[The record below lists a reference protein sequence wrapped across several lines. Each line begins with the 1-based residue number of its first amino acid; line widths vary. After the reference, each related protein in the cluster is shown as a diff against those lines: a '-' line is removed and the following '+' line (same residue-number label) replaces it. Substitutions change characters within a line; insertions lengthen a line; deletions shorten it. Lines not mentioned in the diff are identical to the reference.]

1 MFTDKLFAT
10 VTTWKE
16 HKCPRIDD
24 WMQKMCYIHTMEYY
38 SATKRTKMPCAATCK
53 ELETVILSEV
63 SQKKKEQYHM
73 ILEPKKMMQLVIYKT
88 ESQVY
93 KNNM

>member
-38 SATKRTKMPCAATCK
+38 SATKRTKNAMCGD
-53 ELETVILSEV
+53 
-63 SQKKKEQYHM
+63 
-73 ILEPKKMMQLVIYKT
+73 MQGIGDCHT
-88 ESQVY
+88 E
-93 KNNM
+93 